1 VVELMTTLHLMTQ
14 RDQPYGSVRKCCEY
28 CGLML
33 VARPD
38 SFWREHT
45 WTDEPEHFKHWPA
58 GTANVPDELVPCWP
72 RREPPNFELTGLGH
86 NRSNDE
92 R

>member
-1 VVELMTTLHLMTQ
+1 MRLGQGCRVLALREPVMATTLHLMTQ
-14 RDQPYGSVRKCCEY
+14 RDQPYGSQRKCCEY

-58 GTANVPDELVPCWP
+58 GSANVPDELVPCWP
-72 RREPPNFELTGLGH
+72 RREPPNV
-86 NRSNDE
+86 
-92 R
+92 

>member
-14 RDQPYGSVRKCCEY
+14 RDQPYGSVRICCEY

-38 SFWREHT
+38 SFWRKHAY
-45 WTDEPEHFKHWPA
+45 TDNPDDWRFWPA
-58 GTANVPDELVPCWP
+58 GSANVPDELIPC
-72 RREPPNFELTGLGH
+72 GS
-86 NRSNDE
+86 SNTTNDRPAGPVHE
-92 R
+92 

>member
-1 VVELMTTLHLMTQ
+1 MTTLHLMTQ
-14 RDQPYGSVRKCCEY
+14 RGQPYGSVRRCCER

-45 WTDEPEHFKHWPA
+45 YTDDEALYRHHPA
-58 GTANVPDELVPCWP
+58 EAPHCPKELVPCRP
-72 RREPPNFELTGLGH
+72 TSGVEGDGDGR
-86 NRSNDE
+86 
-92 R
+92 